1 MTNEELILLKSEMD
15 NLKNTVSEMKKE
27 IKDHNGFSTQIALL
41 NQTVTELSKVV
52 KELKEEVVG
61 KPAKRWETIITSFTI
76 LICFFYY
83 MYFTSDYSEE
93 IRAKNTTE
101 HTENYN
107 YTEHKENIERKV
119 NENVGMD

>member
-1 MTNEELILLKSEMD
+1 MEDLYEKQAEIIKLLTDIISINSRHEYIKS
-15 NLKNTVSEMKKE
+15 
-27 IKDHNGFSTQIALL
+27 IKHICIA
-41 NQTVTELSKVV
+41 
-52 KELKEEVVG
+52 
-61 KPAKRWETIITSFTI
+61 IITSFTI

-107 YTEHKENIERKV
+107 YTEFKENIRKDV
-119 NENVGMD
+119 NNNVGMD

>member
-1 MTNEELILLKSEMD
+1 MEDLYKKQAEIIELLADIISF
-15 NLKNTVSEMKKE
+15 NLKQEYVKS
-27 IKDHNGFSTQIALL
+27 IKHICIA
-41 NQTVTELSKVV
+41 
-52 KELKEEVVG
+52 
-61 KPAKRWETIITSFTI
+61 IITSFTI

-107 YTEHKENIERKV
+107 YTEYKENIERKV
-119 NENVGMD
+119 NKNVGMD

>member
-1 MTNEELILLKSEMD
+1 MEDLC
-15 NLKNTVSEMKKE
+15 KK
-27 IKDHNGFSTQIALL
+27 QA
-41 NQTVTELSKVV
+41 
-52 KELKEEVVG
+52 
-61 KPAKRWETIITSFTI
+61 ETIKLLTDIILTNSKQEYIKSIKHICIAIIISFTI

-83 MYFTSDYSEE
+83 MYFTSNYSEE

-107 YTEHKENIERKV
+107 YTEYKENIRKEM

>member
-1 MTNEELILLKSEMD
+1 MEDLYKKQTEIIKLLTD
-15 NLKNTVSEMKKE
+15 
-27 IKDHNGFSTQIALL
+27 
-41 NQTVTELSKVV
+41 
-52 KELKEEVVG
+52 
-61 KPAKRWETIITSFTI
+61 IITFNSKQEYIKSIKHICIAIIISFTI

-107 YTEHKENIERKV
+107 YTEYKEEVKKDV
-119 NENVGMD
+119 NKNVGMD

>member
-1 MTNEELILLKSEMD
+1 MNYNSKLGRGIVEELCKKQAKIIKLLTDIILTNSKQEYIKS
-15 NLKNTVSEMKKE
+15 
-27 IKDHNGFSTQIALL
+27 IKHICIA
-41 NQTVTELSKVV
+41 
-52 KELKEEVVG
+52 
-61 KPAKRWETIITSFTI
+61 IITSFTI
-76 LICFFYY
+76 LICFFSY

-107 YTEHKENIERKV
+107 YTEYKENIRKEM